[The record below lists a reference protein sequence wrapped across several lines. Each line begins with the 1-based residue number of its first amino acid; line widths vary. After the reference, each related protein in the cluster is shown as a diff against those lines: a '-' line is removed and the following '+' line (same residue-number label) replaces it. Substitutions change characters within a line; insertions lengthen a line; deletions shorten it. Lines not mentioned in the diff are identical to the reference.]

1 MHKKLIYLVC
11 FVLVMS
17 LVSSASAELNIW
29 SNVGGDRLWE
39 NPDNW
44 SLGRVPSTTEP
55 NTTNTKINGLDD
67 PYAGGGGPIIN
78 SGVNASTGLW
88 DTWGPEWNIGM
99 DIRGGS
105 YSGPAFFAPNVE
117 GDTTNPAYINLG
129 EGLTGGTINVVN
141 FLMGDS
147 PWFHGGGSGAT
158 YNQWSGTCIANDY
171 IWLGGKMNLYGG
183 YTKATNG
190 FAMASAGQPNTMT
203 TLTIYGGSGGKMSLP
218 EAWGDP
224 LVPAVEIVNG
234 WITDGYLV
242 AAGPG
247 PGPWHINID
256 TLEEPGRV
264 VLTSVPEPSTM
275 ALLCLGGL
283 ALIRRKRS

>member
-11 FVLVMS
+11 FVLVLG
-17 LVSSASAELNIW
+17 LVSSASAGLLTEW
-29 SNVGGDRLWE
+29 TGAAADRDWM
-39 NPDNW
+39 NAGNW
-44 SLGRVPSTTEP
+44 TNGVPGTGIGID
-55 NTTNTKINGLDD
+55 NTKINGVDY
-67 PYAGGGGPIIN
+67 PVPGPII
-78 SGVNASTGLW
+78 GPGQNASTADF
-88 DTWGPEWNIGM
+88 DTWGPEWGTGLEIQ
-99 DIRGGS
+99 GGS
-105 YSGPAFFAPNVE
+105 YSGPAFVGIVSV
-117 GDTTNPAYINLG
+117 GDDVNPAYINLG
-129 EGLTGGTINVVN
+129 AGDSGGSMDIIN
-141 FLMGDS
+141 FLIGDS
-147 PWFHGGGSGAT
+147 WWWHGGPYVT
-158 YNQWSGTCIANDY
+158 YNQWSGTCIVRDY

-264 VLTSVPEPSTM
+264 VLTSVPEPSTVV
-275 ALLCLGGL
+275 LLCLGGL